1 MKLTR
6 WGIQMAKD
14 VTQSMFKLLTKR
26 LSWGKSKSSLIRE
39 NHELR
44 YKVELLKTQNNNL
57 LKKVESIRDENLL
70 LWTYLDEMKEAEK
83 AMMKSINDEI
93 QDSMLRLIEP
103 IGDA

>member
-14 VTQSMFKLLTKR
+14 VTQSMFRFLTRR
-26 LSWGKSKSSLIRE
+26 LNWGKSKSSLIRE

-44 YKVELLKTQNNNL
+44 YKAELLKTQNNKL
-57 LKKVESIRDENLL
+57 LQKVEAIRDENLL
-70 LWTYLDEMKEAEK
+70 LWMHLDEMKEAEK
-83 AMMKSINDEI
+83 AMMKSISDEI
-93 QDSMLRLIEP
+93 QDSMLRMLEP